1 CAVLALLRPEAGRG
15 PAARVRADGALPGV
29 WLHACAAPLGLRGA
43 ALADRPGRNGRLSNA
58 ETGDVEL
65 VHAMAPAAKIV
76 YVGAKCDDGEGTAAD
91 LDALITIVDRRL
103 ATIVSD
109 SWATTSSDATTSPGL
124 VRAYEQVF
132 EQGAAEGIG
141 FYFAAGDGGEFS
153 GGSAGGRAT
162 LIYPQS
168 DPWVTS
174 IGGTALAVGRAGNY
188 EWQAAWGDRVARL
201 PADGTSWADLPGT
214 FAAGSGGGTSTLFGQ
229 PAYQRGVVP
238 AALSHAGGS
247 VPAMRVVPDIAADAD
262 LATGVLN
269 GETLSQG
276 PGQPPAYQKASG

>member
-1 CAVLALLRPEAGRG
+1 M
-15 PAARVRADGALPGV
+15 
-29 WLHACAAPLGLRGA
+29 
-43 ALADRPGRNGRLSNA
+43 
-58 ETGDVEL
+58 EL

-76 YVGAKCDDGEGTAAD
+76 YVGAKCDDGEGTTAD
-91 LDALITIVDRRL
+91 LDALTTIVDRRL

-201 PADGTSWADLPGT
+201 SADGTSWADLPGT

-247 VPAMRVVPDIAADAD
+247 VPVMRVVPDIAADAD

-276 PGQPPAYQKASG
+276 PGQPPAYQEASGSGTSAACPVGGADRDPLPAPAGRGRRRAGRAAGVLSVAADRPRDLA